1 MAFFLINTS
10 VLVSLLAL
18 SCTMI
23 FAGKLIVNSVVSDYH
38 VYEGVSVNGQN
49 SSPNMNVNVNVNV
62 VVSRAQ
68 AKASMPA
75 SYIQNHITIS
85 NIYF

>member
-1 MAFFLINTS
+1 MKFEIPQLGTHESFN
-10 VLVSLLAL
+10 LV
-18 SCTMI
+18 
-23 FAGKLIVNSVVSDYH
+23 FV
-38 VYEGVSVNGQN
+38 
-49 SSPNMNVNVNVNV
+49 NVNVNVNV

>member
-1 MAFFLINTS
+1 MYLGYYS
-10 VLVSLLAL
+10 GLPGYLRRYLLTFGQI
-18 SCTMI
+18 SR
-23 FAGKLIVNSVVSDYH
+23 SVSDIYLIWYLPH
-38 VYEGVSVNGQN
+38 KYLPGIYFFSHY
-49 SSPNMNVNVNVNV
+49 VNVNV